1 MNWNSNQNRF
11 SFPIILTPDLT
22 DGGYVVTFPD
32 LPEAI
37 TQGENIEDCLKEATD
52 CLEEAIALR
61 IDEQLDLPLPSEI
74 QSDYWVELPLQICLK
89 AVLYL
94 SIKESGISYQKL
106 AKTLNIQEQEISKNI
121 QPNQPTSLE
130 MTENI
135 LSVLGK
141 KLQVNLV

>member
-1 MNWNSNQNRF
+1 PERAEALLRAILMHFRSKLKMNWNHNQNRF

-37 TQGENIEDCLKEATD
+37 TQGEKIEDCLKEATD

-74 QSDYWVELPLQICLK
+74 KSNYVVELSLQMCLK
-89 AVLYL
+89 AALYL
-94 SIKESGISYQKL
+94 KCE
-106 AKTLNIQEQEISKNI
+106 
-121 QPNQPTSLE
+121 
-130 MTENI
+130 
-135 LSVLGK
+135 
-141 KLQVNLV
+141 